1 MFDNKIK
8 RKLENLLKNV
18 EPEKISQLSEMI
30 KSGENIEKNIDFEKA
45 SSLIK
50 SLNLENEITPEMI
63 SQGFNKLKEN
73 PDILSQFGKKEWL

>member
-8 RKLENLLKNV
+8 KKLEKLLADIDSDKIK
-18 EPEKISQLSEMI
+18 EISQMI
-30 KSGENIEKNIDFEKA
+30 KSGGDIEKNIDLEKA

-63 SQGFNKLKEN
+63 SQGINKLKEN
-73 PDILSQFGKKEWL
+73 PDILSELNKK